1 MKVTSS
7 APLYPELPA
16 SVNGGETPNS
26 LTSAQTFRLQKIG
39 EIEAFLRAEMESRTR
54 LNKKHRRAVNAL
66 DGTCAM
72 LGTACVATGTVGAG
86 LLASG
91 VGFVPGLAL
100 EAVTGVAGL
109 LDVAGVAI
117 SRKCTAKAAKHE
129 AVRVLASS
137 KLNTVHSH
145 ISKALE
151 DCNIS
156 DEEYKLVLDE
166 DAKYRTMKEEIR
178 RKQVPSSVIDEATKN
193 ELIRL
198 GREQARASFVKKLA
212 ASESLSP

>member
-1 MKVTSS
+1 MKVSSS
-7 APLYPELPA
+7 APLYPELAA
-16 SVNGGETPNS
+16 SGGDT
-26 LTSAQTFRLQKIG
+26 AQTFRLHKIS
-39 EIEAFLRAEMESRTR
+39 EIETFLRAEVESRTR
-54 LNKKHRRAVNAL
+54 LHKKYRRAVNAL

-156 DEEYKLVLDE
+156 DDEYKLVLDE
-166 DAKYRTMKEEIR
+166 VAKYRAMKDEIR
-178 RKQVPSSVIDEATKN
+178 RKQGPSGVPSGVIDPATKN